1 VAWSGS
7 GAREKKLNESQLIW
21 QEGIG
26 SLLLLAAA
34 KQTGLLEMLVTAV
47 MALAD
52 LTIPGLSPPNPEVVM
67 RLILTLLF
75 LPVAGLARTWDLR
88 SYTGTMLAVV
98 TGRERAYSQRY
109 AERFLARL
117 AHAGAA
123 ESLTKGVAKWTWKLW
138 QTEQSSSEQPTP
150 PAIFYIDGHRKAVYS
165 DVLVPRGPVGK
176 LGGKILGC
184 RELVVLHD
192 AQGHPL
198 LATTHRGD
206 YHLTIGLPEMLR
218 CYEQAT
224 DLPLL
229 MQRVVVDR
237 EGMAAAFLAQL
248 TLEGRQIVTLLKADQ
263 YKDEQSFQQVGEWQ
277 PWRFNRHGQMICE
290 VAAAHFALKRP
301 DEGTSPLEVEVA
313 LIRDWRKFLVVEE
326 AGEATDV
333 QDWQADLAPQQQ
345 RFWEKGWQA
354 LPIPP
359 APTTPK
365 LIPVITTK
373 PGMEAMELAQM
384 YFRRWNCQENAI
396 RDWLIPLNL
405 DTNHG
410 YAKEQVVNS
419 ELAKRQTVVQGR
431 VHRLEQLAQ
440 TSRGRLTDLWDKAQH
455 LQEQAHAYEQQWME
469 LSLQVTLFE
478 TTGQTE
484 ERDYFP
490 VKARQL
496 AVDWE
501 MRQRKAKLEK
511 NAVRRQD
518 ILNKCE
524 GYCQELRQ
532 VLRRQEDLEAQARE
546 MYELDHAKDQ
556 IMTLFKVALANLG
569 MWVRDQYF
577 GESYQHCSWQRLLP
591 FFKLSGRMTTTEGE
605 VQLEMCA
612 FNNRDLARD
621 VEEVCCNVNT
631 RGATLPDGRRL
642 VIALGERLRAHP
654 LHAPL
659 AQTG

>member
-1 VAWSGS
+1 M
-7 GAREKKLNESQLIW
+7 
-21 QEGIG
+21 G

-34 KQTGLLEMLVTAV
+34 KQTGLLEVLVTAV
-47 MALAD
+47 MELAD
-52 LTIPGLSPPNPEVVM
+52 LTIPGLSPPNPAVVM

-123 ESLTKGVAKWTWKLW
+123 EPLTKGVAKWTWKLW
-138 QTEQSSSEQPTP
+138 QTEQPSSEQPTP

-218 CYEQAT
+218 CYEQAI

-248 TLEGRQIVTLLKADQ
+248 TLEGRQVVTLLKADQ

-290 VAAAHFALKRP
+290 VAAARFALKRP
-301 DEGTSPLEVEVA
+301 DEGASPLEVEVA
-313 LIRDWRKFLVVEE
+313 LIRDWRKLLVVEE
-326 AGEATDV
+326 ADEATDV
-333 QDWQADLAPQQQ
+333 QDWQADLAPQQHC
-345 RFWEKGWQA
+345 FWEEGWQA
-354 LPIPP
+354 LPAPP

-365 LIPVITTK
+365 LIPVITTM
-373 PGMEAMELAQM
+373 PGMEAMELAQT

-410 YAKEQVVNS
+410 YAKELVVNS
-419 ELAKRQTVVQGR
+419 ELAKRQTVVKGR

-440 TSRGRLTDLWDKAQH
+440 TSRGRLTDLWDKAQP

-469 LSLQVTLFE
+469 LSLQVSAFE
-478 TTGQTE
+478 ATGQTE

-496 AVDWE
+496 AAEWE

-511 NAVRRQD
+511 NAARQQA
-518 ILNKCE
+518 LFTKCE
-524 GYCQELRQ
+524 GYCQALRH

-556 IMTLFKVALANLG
+556 IMTLLKVGLANLG

-577 GESYQHCSWQRLLP
+577 GESYRHCSWQRLLP
-591 FFKLSGRMTTTEGE
+591 FFKLGGRITTTEGE
-605 VQLEMCA
+605 VKLEMCA

-621 VEEVCCNVNT
+621 VEEVCRNVNAH
-631 RGATLPDGRRL
+631 GVSLPDGRRL
-642 VIALGERLRAHP
+642 VMAVGERLRAHP
-654 LHAPL
+654 LNAPL